1 MISVLYV
8 DDEPTLLELGRLFLE
23 QSGDFRVTVMTS
35 AQEALDSPALATFD
49 AIVSDY
55 QMPAMNGIEF
65 LKKIR
70 KPFGDIPFI
79 LFTGRGREEVV
90 IEAINNGADFYLQKG
105 GDPTAQFAELAHK
118 IRQAV
123 RRKQAERSLYESE
136 RRLADIIDFLPD
148 AMVAVDMSGC
158 VIAWNRA
165 NEDLTGV
172 PASGVL
178 GKGDYEYALSPYK
191 KRRPFL
197 FDMISEPDEKIQ
209 EYYTNIVHNGSAISA
224 ETSLA
229 SPKGR
234 RIDVMVKA
242 GPLYN
247 QKGEVTGAIEVVRD
261 ITVLKKTGQDL
272 RAAYEQVSMTE
283 EELRSQFD
291 ELRVTNEQ
299 LTAAKDEL
307 HQQVDRLARN
317 EETLRENEERL
328 EMAQSI
334 GRSGSWVYTI
344 GTGTF
349 WLSAEGSR
357 ILGYPAVTVEVP
369 PEKIDACIPD
379 PASVRR
385 AMTGLIA
392 EGKEYNIE
400 YTIHPADGSGPKV
413 IHSVAR
419 LEKDSSG
426 RPVRVIGI
434 ARDITERRKADEEIA
449 FKNTLLSTQQ
459 ETSPDGILTV
469 DENGKIISYN
479 RKFTGIWN
487 VPRELVERGLDEPVL
502 RQISGQLVDPDAFL
516 ARVRYLYE
524 HKDEKSFEELS
535 LKDGRV
541 MERFSSSVFGE
552 NQKYYGRIW
561 YFRDITERL
570 RAKEDLQKSEGRF
583 VALFSNMLDGAAL
596 HELIFDAR
604 GEPED
609 YVILETNPA
618 FGSLLGISRES
629 VKGKTSREAYGVSE
643 PPYLDIY
650 ARVARTG
657 RPETFET
664 YFEPMK
670 KYFSISVYSPG
681 KGRFATIF
689 EDITERKEVE
699 AELRESAEKYRALV
713 ETSPDMIWEI
723 DCSGKFRY
731 ISPMVEVIMGY
742 RPEELIKK
750 PVTCLVA
757 EQGRAQAQRELEK
770 FFAANRSIAPF
781 EVPARHSDGHD
792 MVVEIRSFPITD
804 SRGTVTGFRGVARDV
819 TERKKAEETLRRA
832 NRQLTLLG
840 SITRHDALNKIT
852 VILGYLKIAS
862 KKCKDPA
869 TDEIFQKIGSALA
882 AMRSQIE
889 FTRLYQ
895 NLGSRDPQWIALD
908 MVLSGLPVPKRISLV
923 TEICGVRLLADAM
936 LEKVFTNLL
945 DNSMRHGE
953 HVSEIRVTS
962 HTEGTALVVVFE
974 DNGTGIAAAEKERI
988 FERGYGKNTG
998 LGLFLAREILALTGI
1013 AIRETGVPGT
1023 GVRFEIVVPEGVY
1036 RLDGTS

>member
-8 DDEPTLLELGRLFLE
+8 DDEPGLLEIGQLFLE
-23 QSGDFRVTVMTS
+23 KSGDIRVTGMTS

-49 AIVSDY
+49 AVVSDY
-55 QMPAMNGIEF
+55 QMPGMDGIGF
-65 LKKIR
+65 LKVVR
-70 KPFGDIPFI
+70 KRFGDIPFI
-79 LFTGRGREEVV
+79 LFTGRGREEIV

-105 GDPTAQFAELAHK
+105 GDPTAQFAELEHK

-123 RRKQAERSLYESE
+123 RRKGAESSQRESE
-136 RRLADIIDFLPD
+136 QRLADIIDFLPD
-148 AMVAVDMSGC
+148 AMIAVDRSGH

-172 PASGVL
+172 PASEML
-178 GKGDYEYALSPYK
+178 GKGDYEYALSPYG

-197 FDMISEPDEKIQ
+197 FDMLSEPDEKIQ
-209 EYYTNIVHNGSAISA
+209 EFYTNIVHDKSAISA
-224 ETSLA
+224 ETRLA
-229 SPKGR
+229 APKGR
-234 RIDVMVKA
+234 QIDILVKA
-242 GPLYN
+242 SPLYN
-247 QKGEVTGAIEVVRD
+247 QKGEITGAIEVVRD

-272 RAAYEQVSMTE
+272 RAAYERVSMTE

-299 LTAAKDEL
+299 LAAAKEEL
-307 HQQVDRLARN
+307 YRQVDRLA
-317 EETLRENEERL
+317 
-328 EMAQSI
+328 MAQSI
-334 GRSGSWVYTI
+334 GQSGSWDYNIRTDTI
-344 GTGTF
+344 
-349 WLSAEGSR
+349 WASAEGFR
-357 ILGYPAVTVEVP
+357 IFGYPAVARDVPVEII
-369 PEKIDACIPD
+369 ESCIPE
-379 PASVRR
+379 R
-385 AMTGLIA
+385 ARVHHALTDLIA
-392 EGKEYNIE
+392 CGKEYNLE
-400 YTIHPADGSGPKV
+400 YSINPADGSAPRV
-413 IHSVAR
+413 VHSVAR
-419 LEKDSSG
+419 LEKDASG

-434 ARDITERRKADEEIA
+434 ARDITARRKADEEIA
-449 FKNTLLSTQQ
+449 FKNSLLLTQQ

-469 DENGKIISYN
+469 DENGKILSYN

-487 VPRELVERGLDEPVL
+487 VSRELVEQGLADPVL
-502 RQISGQLVDPDAFL
+502 RQITGQLVNPDAFL

-535 LKDGRV
+535 LKDGRIL
-541 MERFSSSVFGE
+541 ERFSSPVFGE
-552 NQKYYGRIW
+552 NKQYYGRIW

-570 RAKEDLQKSEGRF
+570 KAQEDLQKSEGRF
-583 VALFSNMLDGAAL
+583 AALFSNMLYGAAL

-618 FGSLLGISRES
+618 FGSHLGISRES

-643 PPYLDIY
+643 PPYLEVY

-657 RPETFET
+657 RPEAFET
-664 YFEPMK
+664 YFAPMN
-670 KYFSISVYSPG
+670 KYFSISVYSPE
-681 KGRFATIF
+681 KGRFTTIF
-689 EDITERKEVE
+689 EDITERKQAE

-723 DCSGKFRY
+723 DCSGKFWY
-731 ISPMVEVIMGY
+731 ISPMVEAILGY

-781 EVPARHSDGHD
+781 EVPARHRDGHD
-792 MVVEIRSFPITD
+792 IIVEIRSFPLTD
-804 SRGTVTGFRGVARDV
+804 SSGNVTGFRGVARDV
-819 TERKKAEETLRRA
+819 TELKKAEETLRRA

-840 SITRHDALNKIT
+840 SVARHDALNKIT

-862 KKCKDPA
+862 KKCTDPA
-869 TDEIFQKIGSALA
+869 MDEIFQKMGSALA

-895 NLGSRDPQWIALD
+895 NLGSRDPQWISLD
-908 MVLSGLPVPKRISLV
+908 TVLSGLPIPKGISLV
-923 TEICGVRLLADAM
+923 TDIRGVRLLADVM

-945 DNSMRHGE
+945 ENSIRHGE

-974 DNGTGIAAAEKERI
+974 DNGTGIMAAEKERI
-988 FERGYGKNTG
+988 FERGVGKNTG
-998 LGLFLAREILALTGI
+998 LGLFLVREILALTGI
-1013 AIRETGVPGT
+1013 AIRETGVSGT

-1036 RLDGTS
+1036 RLDGTT